1 MVRIEGITKS
11 FGSKTVLENFCLEL
25 KKGERFVLLGRSGCG
40 KTTLLRL
47 IAGFDTPDRGSIA
60 IEGREINLLPIE
72 QRPIGFI
79 FQRHALFPHMTVYD
93 NIAVGPRVRGVD
105 EATLSRQINELL
117 EMTHLTGLRS
127 AWPNRLSGGESQ
139 RVALAR
145 ALINR
150 PKVLLLDEPLSALDE
165 NLRQNLRDELADIQK
180 AFGITFLYVTHD
192 QAEAMSLADRM
203 AVLEEGRLLQVGT
216 PQELYDQPQHPFV
229 AGFFGDIN
237 RIPGKVEQVMKDQI
251 SVALDGLQ
259 ATILCDTA
267 SKIPIGT
274 PVECFIR
281 PEKISLLSENEISSE
296 PNQLSGHL
304 NNLIFFGDRFQYK
317 LKLNNGI
324 KLNVLR
330 RHSEKFK
337 VGERV
342 RISIKSSDIF
352 LFSLNPSK
360 PEKPN
365 EPDAYS

>member
-1 MVRIEGITKS
+1 MIHIEGITKS
-11 FGSKTVLENFCLEL
+11 FGSKTVLQNLSLNL
-25 KKGERFVLLGRSGCG
+25 KEGERFVLLGRSGCG

-105 EATLSRQINELL
+105 ETTLNRQIEELL
-117 EMTHLTGLRS
+117 EVTRLTGLRG

-165 NLRQNLRDELADIQK
+165 NLRQNLREELADMQK
-180 AFGITFLYVTHD
+180 AFGITFLFVTHD

-203 AVLEEGRLLQVGT
+203 AVLEEGHLLQVGT
-216 PQELYDQPQHPFV
+216 PQDLYDRPRHSFV
-229 AGFFGDIN
+229 ASFLGDVN
-237 RIPGKVEQVMKDQI
+237 RIPGKVDKVEKDRI

-259 ATILCDTA
+259 ATLLFDTTYDM
-267 SKIPIGT
+267 PIGT
-274 PVECFIR
+274 EVDCYIR
-281 PEKISLLSENEISSE
+281 P
-296 PNQLSGHL
+296 
-304 NNLIFFGDRFQYK
+304 
-317 LKLNNGI
+317 
-324 KLNVLR
+324 V
-330 RHSEKFK
+330 
-337 VGERV
+337 
-342 RISIKSSDIF
+342 
-352 LFSLNPSK
+352 
-360 PEKPN
+360 
-365 EPDAYS
+365 